1 MTPVLCPF
9 LATISVGSVEMER
22 TAEIGGI
29 LRRWPRN
36 VLSDHRALARECAEL
51 CLELFNATR
60 VLIAFELS
68 DEPWSTIALLDES
81 GFTWRE
87 EQPID
92 VATSVAV
99 ELSDLTFYADEPVR
113 NRTAVR
119 IAGQSEAVWVKQ
131 PFEAAL
137 RDALGEVP
145 ILSTPLVSENVAGRV
160 FICAPIEPS
169 NTELSVAEVV
179 GVVMGTRFEATL
191 HVQNA
196 VRQAVDQDRIRI
208 ARDLHDGLLQ
218 SFTGVVLQLETIHST
233 LDKDAEARR
242 MITDAQGIIMADQRD
257 LRRFVEHLRPRP
269 ARREPVFDFQAR
281 LEELRTRFA
290 TQWGIKIT
298 IDVARIDPLVSAL
311 LGEETFRLIHEAVTN
326 SAKHGSATNVRVGVR
341 TAASEMLIDVTDD
354 GVGFPFR
361 GRLTMEEMRERGTGP
376 SVLAERVHSLNG
388 DLSVESTEAGA
399 TLHIS
404 VPLGWGRA

>member
-1 MTPVLCPF
+1 
-9 LATISVGSVEMER
+9 MER

-36 VLSDHRALARECAEL
+36 VLSDHRALSRECAEM
-51 CLELFNATR
+51 CRELFNATR
-60 VLIAFELS
+60 VVIAFEQG
-68 DEPWSTIALLDES
+68 DEPWSTVAVLDDA
-81 GFTWRE
+81 GFSWRE
-87 EQPID
+87 EQQLD
-92 VATSVAV
+92 VASSISD
-99 ELSDLTFYADEPVR
+99 ELADLTFYVEEPEP

-119 IAGQSEAVWVKQ
+119 IAGHTDPVWVKQ
-131 PFEAAL
+131 PFDPAL
-137 RDALGEVP
+137 RSLFGDVP
-145 ILSTPLVSENVAGRV
+145 VLSAPVVSENVSGRV

-169 NTELSVAEVV
+169 DAELSVAESV
-179 GVVMGTRFEATL
+179 GVIMATRFEATL

-233 LDKDAEARR
+233 LDQDDATAKR

-257 LRRFVEHLRPRP
+257 LRRFVEQLRPRP

-281 LEELRTRFA
+281 LEELRSRFA

-361 GRLTMEEMRERGTGP
+361 GRLTMEEMRERGIGP

-388 DLSVESTEAGA
+388 DLTVESTEAGA

>member
-1 MTPVLCPF
+1 
-9 LATISVGSVEMER
+9 MER
-22 TAEIGGI
+22 TAEIGSI

-36 VLSDHRALARECAEL
+36 VLSDHRALARECTEL
-51 CLELFNATR
+51 CVELFNATQ
-60 VLIAFELS
+60 VLIAFEQA
-68 DEPWSTIALLDES
+68 DEPWSTFALFNGSE
-81 GFTWRE
+81 FTWSE

-92 VATSVAV
+92 VSSSVAA
-99 ELSDLTFYADEPVR
+99 ELADLTFYADEPAPE
-113 NRTAVR
+113 RTAVR
-119 IAGQSEAVWVKQ
+119 IAGHGQAVWVPR
-131 PFEAAL
+131 PF
-137 RDALGEVP
+137 DATVQSILGDVP
-145 ILSTPLVSENVAGRV
+145 VLSTPLMSENISGRV
-160 FICAPIEPS
+160 FICAPLEPS
-169 NTELSVAEVV
+169 DAELSMTDAV
-179 GVVMGTRFEATL
+179 GVILATRFEATL
-191 HVQNA
+191 HVQNS
-196 VRQAVDQDRIRI
+196 VRQAIDQDRIRI

-233 LDKDAEARR
+233 LDRDADTARR

-257 LRRFVEHLRPRP
+257 LRRFVEQLRPRP

-281 LEELRTRFA
+281 LEELRSRFA
-290 TQWGIKIT
+290 TQWGINIT

-361 GRLTMEEMRERGTGP
+361 GQLTMEEMRERGTGP

-388 DLSVESTEAGA
+388 DLTVESTEAGA

>member
-1 MTPVLCPF
+1 
-9 LATISVGSVEMER
+9 MER
-22 TAEIGGI
+22 TAEIGSI

-36 VLSDHRALARECAEL
+36 VLSDHRALARECTEL
-51 CLELFNATR
+51 CVELFNATQA
-60 VLIAFELS
+60 LIAFEQA
-68 DEPWSTIALLDES
+68 DEPWSTFALFNGSE
-81 GFTWRE
+81 FTWSE
-87 EQPID
+87 EQPVD
-92 VATSVAV
+92 VSSSVAA
-99 ELSDLTFYADEPVR
+99 ELADLTFYADEPAPD
-113 NRTAVR
+113 RTAVR
-119 IAGQSEAVWVKQ
+119 IAGHGQAVWVRQ
-131 PFEAAL
+131 PFDAAVQNI
-137 RDALGEVP
+137 LGDVP
-145 ILSTPLVSENVAGRV
+145 VLSTPLMSENISGRI
-160 FICAPIEPS
+160 FIGAPLEPS
-169 NTELSVAEVV
+169 DAELSMTDAV
-179 GVVMGTRFEATL
+179 GVILATRFEATL

-196 VRQAVDQDRIRI
+196 VRQAIDQDRIRI

-233 LDKDAEARR
+233 LDKDAETARR

-257 LRRFVEHLRPRP
+257 LRRFVEQLRPRP

-281 LEELRTRFA
+281 LEELRSRFA

-361 GRLTMEEMRERGTGP
+361 GQLTMEEMRERGTGP

-388 DLSVESTEAGA
+388 NLTVESTEAGA